1 MIRENELML
10 GDIFEIELRDR
21 MAQVKIIKVGSKQD
35 ADIMLEGKERVC
47 LINSLI
53 PLKLT
58 DNMLI
63 DYGFERRQIKT
74 RDEEINDFLKLISD
88 EYYISL
94 VKSEEKYNLSVKS
107 INGEKICESYNI
119 EYLHT
124 LQNIVRSNIKLE
136 IIY

>member
-1 MIRENELML
+1 MVKENELML

-21 MAQVKIIKVGSKQD
+21 TTKVKIIKIGKDYV
-35 ADIMLEGKERVC
+35 DIMLDEKEGVS

-58 DNMLI
+58 DNLLI
-63 DYGFERRQIKT
+63 DYGFEKRQIKL
-74 RDEEINDFLKLISD
+74 RDEEINDFIKLISD
-88 EYYISL
+88 KYFISL
-94 VKSEEKYNLSVKS
+94 VRNGEKYNLSVKS

-136 IIY
+136 IY

>member
-10 GDIFEIELRDR
+10 GDIFEIELKDR

-35 ADIMLEGKERVC
+35 VDIIIEGKERVC

-63 DYGFERRQIKT
+63 DYGFEKRYLKT
-74 RDEEINDFLKLISD
+74 RNEEINDFLKLISN

-107 INGEKICESYNI
+107 VNGEKICESYNI

>member
-35 ADIMLEGKERVC
+35 ADIMLEGKEKVC

-107 INGEKICESYNI
+107 VNGEKICESYNI

>member
-107 INGEKICESYNI
+107 VNGEKICESYNI

>member
-21 MAQVKIIKVGSKQD
+21 VAQVKIIKVGNKQD
-35 ADIMLEGKERVC
+35 ADILLDGKEGVC

-63 DYGFERRQIKT
+63 DYKFERRRIKT
-74 RDEEINDFLKLISD
+74 RNEEINDFFKLISD

-94 VKSEEKYNLSVKS
+94 VKSGEKYNLSVKS
-107 INGEKICESYNI
+107 VSGEKICDSYNI

>member
-21 MAQVKIIKVGSKQD
+21 VAQVKIIKVRNKQY
-35 ADIMLEGKERVC
+35 ADILLDGKERVC

-63 DYGFERRQIKT
+63 DYEFERRHIKT
-74 RDEEINDFLKLISD
+74 RDEEINDFFKLIND

-94 VKSEEKYNLSVKS
+94 VKSGEKYNLSVKS
-107 INGEKICESYNI
+107 VNGEKICESYNI